1 MKVSLVSDNLES
13 QASLNRALE
22 NSLPLRKRLISH
34 CLTKRAENALFPFL
48 MLNSSQASLTIEI

>member
-34 CLTKRAENALFPFL
+34 CQTKKAENALFPFL
-48 MLNSSQASLTIEI
+48 MLNSSQAS